1 MAFGFQNCCDST
13 DYFYVA
19 GIPNTVSELEVYYI
33 DTLEGLDFCAA
44 YVEFP
49 ELFYQPLTF
58 NLKGMTAQTD
68 CTECAVINP
77 CPNVI
82 DIDIDNFN
90 NYVTSIVNECSIIT
104 ESFFEASCVTKVPS
118 YSATSSGQIA
128 LQLSGGVPPYLV
140 YSANTTSQLTALNT
154 PGTTNYFLTNRP
166 AGTYYLQVLDFNNN
180 LYAVQCSLPTPPL
193 PMLVV
198 CNSTNVTVYNG
209 NNGTILYPFVSQ
221 GTPPYTYWSGST
233 QITSFP
239 ITGLV
244 AGTYNLT
251 IKDSGTGVNF
261 QQSGITCTI
270 IQPAEPIINPSSLC
284 MSFEFCGTGFLIN
297 FISAGTFNN
306 RAYYTPNPAGNTSL
320 GIASGMQLRWNG
332 TSWTTTTMPKTLPV
346 SLAGGCTPTGTNV
359 QFVGPSST
367 QPMGSW
373 TSVNGTFYSNDG
385 AGNTLINVTSGSC
398 TSSPLSVSLVTVNV
412 LCNQNSTGSITLTVN
427 NGTPPYIVYINGI
440 NNNGLLTKYNL
451 PIGTYTWSVTD
462 SLNRTATGT
471 VIISQV
477 PPSTISM
484 SVTSTYTDT
493 VTPAGGFNQTNNYDL
508 RRVYNINISTTGLV
522 GPQTIY
528 GYFIVS
534 YRQQAAYTLQYTLA
548 NYTPVGVIGS
558 TFPIDSFDVYWKK
571 DNVDINTAYSNRVT
585 NSTSGLRTSS
595 SGLVL
600 PISANLL
607 PSTQNNCISTPNVM
621 TTWGGEQYTVGTQLL
636 PIPINS
642 STLITA
648 QHRSAYRF
656 KPSSG
661 IGCTPAVG
669 EDLEIQF
676 VLTNALPP
684 CTILL
689 FNGTQVPQVNVA
701 SVVYRRSSKSTG
713 STSPAFMGAPSN
725 NQLIPFQVV

>member
-13 DYFYVA
+13 DYFYVD

-44 YVEFP
+44 YVELP

-58 NLKGMTAQTD
+58 NLKGMTAQTN
-68 CTECAVINP
+68 CTQCSTINP

-82 DIDIDNFN
+82 DVDIDNFN
-90 NYVTSIVNECSIIT
+90 NYVTSIVNECSVIT

-128 LQLSGGVPPYLV
+128 LQLSGGVPPYLI

-193 PMLVV
+193 PMLVA

-209 NNGTILYPFVSQ
+209 NNGTILYPFVSE

-239 ITGLV
+239 ITGL
-244 AGTYNLT
+244 APGTYNLT

-270 IQPAEPIINPSSLC
+270 IQPPAPIINPSSLC

-297 FISAGTFNN
+297 FISAGTING
-306 RAYYTPNPAGNTSL
+306 RAYYIPNTAGNTSL
-320 GIASGMQLRWNG
+320 GISPGMQLFWNNV
-332 TSWTTTTMPKTLPV
+332 SWTTGVVQKTLPV

-359 QFVGPSST
+359 QFTGPSST

-373 TSVNGTFYSNDG
+373 TAVNGTFYSNDG

-398 TSSPLSVSLVTVNV
+398 TSSPLSVNVTPTNV
-412 LCNQNSTGSITLTVN
+412 FCNQTSNGTITLTVN
-427 NGTPPYIVYINGI
+427 NGTPPYIVYIGGV
-440 NNNGLLTKYNL
+440 NNNGLLSKYNL
-451 PIGTYTWSVTD
+451 PVGTYTWTVTD

-471 VIISQV
+471 VTISQI
-477 PPSTISM
+477 PPSVISM

-493 VTPAGGFNQTNNYDL
+493 VTTVGGGGQSGNYSLGRLYD
-508 RRVYNINISTTGLV
+508 INISTTGLV
-522 GPQTIY
+522 GTQTIY
-528 GYFIVS
+528 GYFIVT
-534 YRQQAAYTLQYTLA
+534 YKQQAAYISLYTPN
-548 NYTPVGVIGS
+548 NYTPFGGPTS
-558 TFPIDSFDVYWKK
+558 TYTPESFDVYWKK
-571 DNVDINTAYSNRVT
+571 NGINIPTAYSNRVT
-585 NSTSGLRTSS
+585 NYLSSPRSSTTIAANLVSPSNNDCIVSTSNIT
-595 SGLVL
+595 
-600 PISANLL
+600 I
-607 PSTQNNCISTPNVM
+607 
-621 TTWGGEQYTVGTQLL
+621 WGGEQYTVGTASS
-636 PIPINS
+636 PIAITN

-648 QHRSAYRF
+648 QHLSNYYF

-661 IGCTPAVG
+661 SLGNSCIPAIG

-676 VLTNALPP
+676 VMTSQFQI
-684 CTILL
+684 CTTYL
-689 FNGTQVPQVNVA
+689 FNGSPLQANVP
-701 SVVYRRSSKSTG
+701 SSVYRRSSKSSG
-713 STSPAFMGAPSN
+713 AIPAIPIMSIPSN
-725 NQLIPFQVV
+725 NQLIPFPVV

>member
-68 CTECAVINP
+68 CTECATINP

-82 DIDIDNFN
+82 DVDIDNFN
-90 NYVTSIVNECSIIT
+90 NYVTSIVNECSVIT
-104 ESFFEASCVTKVPS
+104 ESFFEASCVTIVPS

-128 LQLSGGVPPYLV
+128 LQLTGGVPPYLV

-154 PGTTNYFLTNRP
+154 PGTTNYFLTNKP
-166 AGTYYLQVLDFNNN
+166 AGTYYFQILDFNNN
-180 LYAVQCSLPTPPL
+180 LYPVQCSLPTPPL

-270 IQPAEPIINPSSLC
+270 TQPAAPIINPSSLC

-306 RAYYTPNPAGNTSL
+306 RTYYTPNPAGNTSL
-320 GIASGMQLRWNG
+320 GIALGMQLRWNG
-332 TSWTTTTMPKTLPV
+332 TSWVTTTMPKTLPV

-359 QFVGPSST
+359 QFTGPSST

-373 TSVNGTFYSNDG
+373 TAVNGTFYSNDG

-398 TSSPLSVSLVTVNV
+398 TSSPLSVNVTPTNV
-412 LCNQNSTGSITLTVN
+412 FCNQSSNGTLTLTVN
-427 NGTPPYIVYINGI
+427 NGTPPYIVYIGGV
-440 NNNGLLTKYNL
+440 NNNGLLSKYNL
-451 PIGTYTWSVTD
+451 PVGTYTWTVTD
-462 SLNRTATGT
+462 SSNRTATGT
-471 VIISQV
+471 VTINQIQ
-477 PPSTISM
+477 PTTISM
-484 SVTSTYTDT
+484 SVTSTYTDSPPQST
-493 VTPAGGFNQTNNYDL
+493 GGAGQSGNYSLGRTYSLSVT
-508 RRVYNINISTTGLV
+508 TTGFV
-522 GPQTIY
+522 NNQTIY
-528 GYFIVS
+528 GYFIVT
-534 YRQQAAYTLQYTLA
+534 YKQQAAYTSL
-548 NYTPVGVIGS
+548 YTPTNYIPLGNPNS
-558 TFPIDSFDVYWKK
+558 TFSIDSFDVYWKK
-571 DNVDINTAYSNRVT
+571 NNINISTAYSNRVT
-585 NSTSGLRTSS
+585 NYS
-595 SGLVL
+595 SGPRGTGFATMQISSNLVT
-600 PISANLL
+600 AG
-607 PSTQNNCISTPNVM
+607 QNNCPVSSSNISTF
-621 TTWGGEQYTVGTQLL
+621 GGEQYTVGTSSL
-636 PIPINS
+636 PIEISNTTS
-642 STLITA
+642 ITA
-648 QHRSAYRF
+648 QHASSYRF
-656 KPSSG
+656 KPSAGGSC
-661 IGCTPAVG
+661 IPAIG

-676 VLTNALPP
+676 VLTSALPT
-684 CTILL
+684 CTTLL
-689 FNGTQVPQVNVA
+689 FNGVQVQLNVP
-701 SVVYRRSSKSTG
+701 SSVYRRSSKSTG
-713 STSPAFMGAPSN
+713 STVPTFMSIPSN
-725 NQLIPFQVV
+725 NQLIPFTVV